1 MLTEDSE
8 VRALFREMARVSG
21 QDYPEEPEDNGAD
34 NDDDDVDG
42 ECMEEGEEEEEHE
55 HDECIADEGKEED
68 EVIDLSPKPRT
79 PSPAELHDAIR
90 PSPTAAP
97 SGSNGIRS
105 CIAAK
110 LQQIKELESE
120 LGLTC
125 FDRIDYHSNFKM
137 LKTAEAPR
145 PEFDRPIPRP
155 GSAPTKGSSSPSA
168 SAAVCG
174 TCTGCLLFW
183 A

>member
-1 MLTEDSE
+1 MEDDRHDGLQSC
-8 VRALFREMARVSG
+8 ANHAIFKEMPDPLEFPPV
-21 QDYPEEPEDNGAD
+21 EE
-34 NDDDDVDG
+34 DG
-42 ECMEEGEEEEEHE
+42 DAQEGEEEEEHE

-110 LQQIKELESE
+110 LQQIKELEIE